1 LKLHQGKDAFMNLPH
16 LSLLFAGLCALI
28 QTALT
33 ALVIIR
39 RAQTGIHL
47 LDGGDERLIKPI
59 RAHANF
65 VETVPLA
72 LLMLVLLE
80 VNSLAAHWLWAFG
93 LTLLV
98 GRLLH
103 AFGLLARDAAWA
115 RLVGMVMTLA
125 VISLEGML
133 CLLMFVR

>member
-1 LKLHQGKDAFMNLPH
+1 MNLPH

-47 LDGGDERLIKPI
+47 RDGGDEGLIRRI

-72 LLMLVLLE
+72 LLMLALLE
-80 VNSLAAHWLWAFG
+80 MDGLAAQWLWAFG
-93 LTLLV
+93 LTLVV

-103 AFGLLARDAAWA
+103 AFGLIARDAAWA
-115 RLVGMVMTLA
+115 RLVGMIMTLA
-125 VISLEGML
+125 VFSLEGAL
-133 CLLMFVR
+133 CLLMYVR